1 MAKPPFSFDEK
12 IFPVFKIAALCEVL
26 RQEGVPLAR
35 LLEPSGVEAD
45 ALKLPS
51 TLVSYRQLLA
61 AYRAG
66 AEIEEIP
73 LLALRAGHS
82 MHVTACGIF
91 GYALMS
97 SASPQDAIDFATKYQ
112 SILGP
117 GVESGY
123 RREGDQV
130 VWTLEPFMTKDP
142 TDPVYRFAIE
152 YHLAISSNLLRDA
165 IDPACTFREIQV
177 SYARPANA
185 DHYESF
191 IGCPTRFE
199 QRIDQMNM
207 SGHWLDHRLPLSNP
221 ITNALVK
228 DICDQELLRVSSSA
242 GISGRIYQTLIEN
255 PRMFPDID
263 AVASGMGMSSRTL
276 RRKLDAEGTSYRR
289 ILSEVRKHLAL
300 KYLRETPMTNEE
312 IADRLGYSDAANFRK
327 AFKQWTQQQPSGFR
341 RGREHASAHS
351 AHSSHPAH

>member
-12 IFPVFKIAALCEVL
+12 IFPVFKIAALCDVL
-26 RQEGVPLAR
+26 RQEQVPIER
-35 LLEPSGVEAD
+35 LLTPCGLEAE
-45 ALKLPS
+45 ALQLPS
-51 TLVSYRQLLA
+51 TQVSYQQLLA
-61 AYRAG
+61 AYRVG
-66 AEIEEIP
+66 AELTEVP

-97 SASPQDAIDFATKYQ
+97 SASPQDAIEFATKYQ
-112 SILGP
+112 AILGP
-117 GVESGY
+117 GVDSSY

-130 VWTLEPFMTKDP
+130 IWTMEPMMTKDP
-142 TDPVYRFAIE
+142 SDPLYRFAVE
-152 YHLAISSNLLRDA
+152 YHLAISANLLRDA
-165 IDPACTFREIQV
+165 IDPACTWREVQV
-177 SYARPANA
+177 AYPRPAIA
-185 DHYESF
+185 EQYLDF
-191 IGCPTRFE
+191 IGCPTRFD
-199 QRIDQMNM
+199 QRLDQMSM
-207 SGHWLDHRLPLSNP
+207 SAHWLDHRLPLSNP

-228 DICDQELLRVSSSA
+228 DICDQELLRVFSSS

-341 RGREHASAHS
+341 RGRETTVRAGHAPH
-351 AHSSHPAH
+351 